1 MVCII
6 CNLAISGNL
15 TWSLI
20 PVSSIVF
27 AWVISFP
34 GILLGKK
41 GIAMSFI
48 SLSVFIIP
56 YLYLMSR
63 LLNARAVF
71 SVGSAI
77 AFVAILFLWLIF
89 AVFNRIGKTQKL
101 IALGTSFLLAIPFMF
116 VINAVLSKMTAE
128 PILDVWDM
136 LTVFLLLIFAFV
148 FFICDYAKKKGVIK

>member
-1 MVCII
+1 
-6 CNLAISGNL
+6 
-15 TWSLI
+15 
-20 PVSSIVF
+20 VF

>member
-1 MVCII
+1 MTGVQTCALPI
-6 CNLAISGNL
+6 
-15 TWSLI
+15 
-20 PVSSIVF
+20 
-27 AWVISFP
+27 
-34 GILLGKK
+34 
-41 GIAMSFI
+41 
-48 SLSVFIIP
+48 
-56 YLYLMSR
+56 